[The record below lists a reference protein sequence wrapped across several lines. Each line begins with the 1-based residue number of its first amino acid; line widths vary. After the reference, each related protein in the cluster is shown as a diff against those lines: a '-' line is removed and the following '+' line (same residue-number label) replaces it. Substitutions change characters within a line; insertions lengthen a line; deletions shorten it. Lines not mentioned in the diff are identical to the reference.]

1 MREIVSKATLTS
13 TSIPRSPPAPAAF
26 SEPKR
31 SIVAAAVNVRAT
43 RAYSSLDRQHL
54 PSLSDAVRAVA
65 IRAPRA
71 RQTEPIRLTRD
82 LVKGAP
88 VDEAIP

>member
-1 MREIVSKATLTS
+1 
-13 TSIPRSPPAPAAF
+13 
-26 SEPKR
+26 
-31 SIVAAAVNVRAT
+31 
-43 RAYSSLDRQHL
+43 
-54 PSLSDAVRAVA
+54 VA